1 MYLSWCFGLLVHVWL
16 ALNSRRLTWPLLE
29 IKLTV
34 RVKCENW
41 LLFWIGLNGVLES
54 LNKWTGTDIFQ
65 LSPFQIICKHPLVK
79 HRNAVMKLMKTGY
92 YLQYKLSE
100 RLEKKNT
107 SKDYSIVFN
116 NACFLY
122 SRLKCLFARRQSW
135 CLHEWVTKGK
145 MNLLNSKSAV
155 YNVVL
160 VTFRWK
166 WHAI

>member
-16 ALNSRRLTWPLLE
+16 ALNSRRLTWPLLG

-92 YLQYKLSE
+92 YLQYKQSE

-107 SKDYSIVFN
+107 SKDYSIGLN
-116 NACFLY
+116 NTFLI
-122 SRLKCLFARRQSW
+122 LKVKMFVRKETKLMPPWISDKRQDK
-135 CLHEWVTKGK
+135 LT
-145 MNLLNSKSAV
+145 
-155 YNVVL
+155 
-160 VTFRWK
+160 
-166 WHAI
+166 